1 MPGSP
6 GEPRGLDADASK
18 SVPFPV
24 QEEVADG
31 VGRVDIENSWSKRTA
46 PKVYRRPD
54 MTNTSGDIWAVFL

>member
-18 SVPFPV
+18 SVPITV

-31 VGRVDIENSWSKRTA
+31 VGRVGIENSWSKRTA

-54 MTNTSGDIWAVFL
+54 MTLH